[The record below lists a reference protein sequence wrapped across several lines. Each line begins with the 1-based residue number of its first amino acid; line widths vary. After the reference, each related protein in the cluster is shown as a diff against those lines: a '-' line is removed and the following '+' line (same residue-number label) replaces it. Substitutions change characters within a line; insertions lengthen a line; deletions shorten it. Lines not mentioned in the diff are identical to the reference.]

1 MHTNRLFRENVYLRE
16 CDASIRSVSTR
27 EGKVLITLDQ
37 TIFFPTGGGQ
47 RCDLGTIND
56 FAVVDVYEYEDD
68 IFHCVACAP
77 DALRVGDSVH
87 LTLDWARRFDNMQ
100 RHCGEHIL
108 SGTLHRLFG
117 AENVGFHIGTPY
129 VRMDTSIPL
138 TAAQLAEAEA
148 EEKQIPLEKKPVSIA
163 IDEVYTGKL
172 KIKK

>member
-27 EGKVLITLDQ
+27 EDKVLITLDQ

-47 RCDLGTIND
+47 SCDLGTIND

-87 LTLDWARRFDNMQ
+87 LTLDWARRFDNMPASLRRAYPQ
-100 RHCGEHIL
+100 RYVLPRIRRCQP
-108 SGTLHRLFG
+108 R
-117 AENVGFHIGTPY
+117 FHMETI
-129 VRMDTSIPL
+129 I
-138 TAAQLAEAEA
+138 
-148 EEKQIPLEKKPVSIA
+148 
-163 IDEVYTGKL
+163 
-172 KIKK
+172 

>member
-47 RCDLGTIND
+47 SCDLGTIND

-77 DALRVGDSVH
+77 DALRVGD
-87 LTLDWARRFDNMQ
+87 
-100 RHCGEHIL
+100 
-108 SGTLHRLFG
+108 
-117 AENVGFHIGTPY
+117 
-129 VRMDTSIPL
+129 
-138 TAAQLAEAEA
+138 TAASTAVFTWET
-148 EEKQIPLEKKPVSIA
+148 II
-163 IDEVYTGKL
+163 
-172 KIKK
+172 